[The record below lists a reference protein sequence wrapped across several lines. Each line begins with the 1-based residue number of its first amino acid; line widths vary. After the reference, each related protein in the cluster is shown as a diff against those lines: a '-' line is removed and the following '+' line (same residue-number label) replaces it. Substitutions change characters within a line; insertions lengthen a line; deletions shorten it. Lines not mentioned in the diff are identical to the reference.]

1 MEAFRRIVAYFVGKK
16 VDVIK
21 NMPIEI
27 STRII
32 NMLDDQSLRSASK
45 VSRTWRTIAEYER
58 KRRLLRRTNITR
70 NITCR
75 RVKYSV
81 SRILMFKINE
91 RNGSV
96 IMDDPNRSRRSL
108 IKKCIYLKGKKSK
121 KSEIYSRSNMRF

>member
-16 VDVIK
+16 VDIIK
-21 NMPIEI
+21 NIPIEI
-27 STRII
+27 STMII

-45 VSRTWRTIAEYER
+45 VSRTWRTIVEYER

-70 NITCR
+70 NITCQ

-108 IKKCIYLKGKKSK
+108 IKCIYLKGKKSK
-121 KSEIYSRSNMRF
+121 KSEIYGRCNMRF

>member
-16 VDVIK
+16 VDIIK
-21 NMPIEI
+21 NTPIEI
-27 STRII
+27 SSMII

-45 VSRTWRTIAEYER
+45 VSRTWRTIVEYER

-70 NITCR
+70 NITCQ

-108 IKKCIYLKGKKSK
+108 IKCNYLKGKKSK

>member
-16 VDVIK
+16 VDIIK

-27 STRII
+27 STMII

-45 VSRTWRTIAEYER
+45 VSRTWRTIVEYER

-70 NITCR
+70 NITCQ

-108 IKKCIYLKGKKSK
+108 IKCIYLKGKKSK

>member
-16 VDVIK
+16 VDIIK
-21 NMPIEI
+21 NVPIEI
-27 STRII
+27 STMII

-45 VSRTWRTIAEYER
+45 VSRTWRTIVEYER

-70 NITCR
+70 NIICQ

-91 RNGSV
+91 RNGSI

-108 IKKCIYLKGKKSK
+108 IKCIYLKGKKSK
-121 KSEIYSRSNMRF
+121 KSEIYSRNNMRF